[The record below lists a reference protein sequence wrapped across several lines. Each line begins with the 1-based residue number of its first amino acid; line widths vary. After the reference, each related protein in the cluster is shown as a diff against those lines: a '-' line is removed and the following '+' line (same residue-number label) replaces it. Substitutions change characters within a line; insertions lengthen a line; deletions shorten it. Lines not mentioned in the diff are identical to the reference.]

1 MRSSRTAARVGY
13 GDGLKLSAKSAED
26 AEKRSI
32 SGLPEGKQPMRTS
45 KKCPKCGFKANSAF
59 NECPRCGV
67 IISKFGQQSEEGNQS
82 GRRSAADKNAYLAD
96 LAGANTLIIRQKKE
110 WGEILAGIETKNRYE
125 VLDPLNNPLI
135 EASEEGDSALAAIT
149 RIFLKALRPFTMH
162 LFSLQG
168 TGLFKL
174 TRPFRFYFH
183 ELNVCQPN
191 GALLGKIKRRFA
203 LLRRI
208 YSVIDRNG
216 HEMYELFGPL
226 LHPWTFTI
234 RKGGQEL
241 GKITKKW
248 SGLAKE
254 TFTDADNFGITFPQG
269 IDLSQKAVLLGAVFL
284 IDFVH
289 FENSGNNR
297 N

>member
-1 MRSSRTAARVGY
+1 
-13 GDGLKLSAKSAED
+13 
-26 AEKRSI
+26 
-32 SGLPEGKQPMRTS
+32 MRTPT
-45 KKCPKCGFKANSAF
+45 KCPKCGFTADSAF
-59 NECPRCGV
+59 DECPRCGV
-67 IISKFGQQSEEGNQS
+67 IVSKFLQIAKETGQAE
-82 GRRSAADKNAYLAD
+82 RRSASKKDACLAD
-96 LAGANTLIIRQKKE
+96 LAGADALVVRQKKE
-110 WGEILAGIETKNRYE
+110 WGEILTGFETKNRYE
-125 VLDPLNNPLI
+125 VLDQRSRPLL
-135 EASEEGDSALAAIT
+135 EVLEEGGSFLTTIT
-149 RIFLKALRPFTMH
+149 RLFLKALRPFTMH
-162 LFSLQG
+162 LFSPQG

-183 ELNVCQPN
+183 ELDVCQSN
-191 GALLGKIKRRFA
+191 GAPLGKIKRRFA
-203 LLRRI
+203 VLRRI

-226 LHPWTFTI
+226 LHPWTFKI

-254 TFTDADNFGITFPQG
+254 TFTDADNFGIIFPQG